1 MQMRG
6 FSLIE
11 VMIASLI
18 IMLGV
23 TGFVTL
29 QSAYMR
35 SDADINLRQVALQLA
50 QEKFDDLR
58 QFDTVETTAGAVAF
72 NDIATNAGGTI
83 ASGQVNVVIGS
94 AGKSYAFN
102 RNWTVEDQYFVDTDG
117 DGTEETWMNAATL
130 GALGLALPVTPA
142 QKQVTVTVGW
152 ADVDGNNL
160 SVAMDGNFAPVTAGR
175 SFQASNET
183 DNAKVQP
190 EVAYTPGLA
199 PDVISYDLGNNESV
213 ETSKPVPDI
222 SNQGD
227 NNVVQFETIRY
238 ESNAQISEKL
248 EQEDFLT
255 VNCSCK
261 LAGTGTGYTPAM
273 TVLDGGEMVVER
285 GHQETKTVGI
295 VANNKQPALC
305 DVCCRD
311 HHDTAAM
318 VSSENYYRSE
328 GGLPH
333 EHYEY
338 LGAGNFSKASS
349 VGDPYTEACRFKRID
364 GFYELYPDWELI
376 DIIEFETTYLNT
388 TTALDGYRNYT
399 EGVIASEI
407 TGGLYPVKPLDR
419 SIKVPPGGYQLI
431 ARGIYL
437 DRMTTSH
444 LNAVKA
450 KIAANDP
457 EWKAIVPFYDVN
469 LTLLSQWQSDDV
481 VVAKV
486 TNEAIQTVID
496 PVNNYYGT
504 YSRGRAEALK
514 DGDANI
520 QVSAFANNAGITGT
534 DPVSPYEY
542 NHRLSDNTLEIEVD
556 SKSSA
561 EKFFG
566 LIGNISCLITQAG
579 VTKSCETNNTNK
591 AEYVD
596 LSTLTMTIT
605 PSQFLCPVTVPK
617 GRTTP
622 FFSCTNV
629 SENWIGTIKFQIS
642 KLGFGVAIMIQQPDG
657 SIVNTNTIT
666 LSTGLNATSNQEY
679 NLIIELYQ

>member
-1 MQMRG
+1 MHTRG

-29 QSAYMR
+29 QSVYMR
-35 SDADINLRQVALQLA
+35 SDADTNLRQVALQLA

-58 QFDTVETTAGAVAF
+58 QFEVVETTAGVSAY
-72 NDIATNAGGTI
+72 NDIANNAGGAI
-83 ASGQVNVVIGS
+83 ASGPVDVTIGS
-94 AGKSYAFN
+94 DGKSYQFV
-102 RNWTVEDQYFVDTDG
+102 RSWTVADQYFVDTSG
-117 DGTEETWMNAATL
+117 DGVEDTWMDAATL
-130 GALGLALPVTPA
+130 GALGLGVPVTPA

-152 ADVDGNNL
+152 ADIDGNNL
-160 SVAMDGNFAPVTAGR
+160 TVAMDGNFAPVTAGR

-183 DNAKVQP
+183 DNAKTQP

-199 PDVISYDLGNNESV
+199 PDVISYDLGNNESI

-222 SNQGD
+222 SNKGD

-238 ESNAQISEKL
+238 ESGAQISEKL

-273 TVLDGGEMVVER
+273 TVLDGDEMVVQPGR
-285 GHQETKTVGI
+285 QETKTVGV
-295 VANNKQPALC
+295 VANSQQPALC

-318 VSSENYYRSE
+318 VSNEEYYRTE

-333 EHYEY
+333 GHYQN
-338 LGAGNFSKASS
+338 LGGGSFALASG

-364 GFYELYPDWELI
+364 GFYELYPDWQLI

-388 TTALDGYRNYT
+388 TTALDGYRTYT
-399 EGVIASEI
+399 EGVIASKI
-407 TGGLYPVKPLDR
+407 TGSQPPAKPNDR
-419 SIKVPPGGYQLI
+419 DILVPPGGYQLI

-437 DRMTTSH
+437 DRMTSSH
-444 LNAVKA
+444 LAAVKT
-450 KIAANDP
+450 KLAANDP

-469 LTLLSQWQSDDV
+469 LTLLSNWQSANNT
-481 VVAKV
+481 VATV
-486 TNEAIQTVID
+486 TNEPIQTVID

-504 YSRGRAEALK
+504 YSRGRAEALI
-514 DGDANI
+514 DGVTKT
-520 QVSAFANNAGITGT
+520 QVAAYANNAGITGT
-534 DPVSPYEY
+534 APVSPFEY
-542 NHRLSDNTLEIEVD
+542 YNSIADNTLEIEVD
-556 SKSSA
+556 SKSGTQ
-561 EKFFG
+561 KFFG
-566 LIGNISCLITQAG
+566 LIGDISCLITQAG

-596 LSTLTMTIT
+596 LSSLVVFIT
-605 PSQFLCPVTVPK
+605 PSQFTCPITIPK
-617 GRTTP
+617 GRSTP

-629 SENWIGTIKFQIS
+629 SENWTGTIQFQLS
-642 KLGFGVAIMIQQPDG
+642 KPGYGVSIKIQQPDG
-657 SIVNTNTIT
+657 SIANTDTIRLT
-666 LSTGLNATSNQEY
+666 TGLNSTSNRDY
-679 NLIIELYQ
+679 NLIIELFE

>member
-1 MQMRG
+1 MYTRG

-35 SDADINLRQVALQLA
+35 SDADTNLRQVALQLA

-58 QFDTVETTAGAVAF
+58 QFEVVETTAGISAY
-72 NDIATNAGGTI
+72 NDIANNAGGAI
-83 ASGQVNVVIGS
+83 ASGPVDVTIGS
-94 AGKSYAFN
+94 DGKSYQFV
-102 RNWTVEDQYFVDTDG
+102 RSWTVADQYFVDTSG
-117 DGTEETWMNAATL
+117 DGVEDTWLDAAAL
-130 GALGLALPVTPA
+130 GALGQAVPAIPA

-152 ADVDGNNL
+152 ADIDGNTL
-160 SVAMDGNFAPVTAGR
+160 TVAMDGNFAPVTAGR

-222 SNQGD
+222 SNKGD

-238 ESNAQISEKL
+238 ESGAQISEKL

-273 TVLDGGEMVVER
+273 TVLDGDEMVVQSGR
-285 GHQETKTVGI
+285 QETKTVGV
-295 VANNKQPALC
+295 VASSQQPALC

-318 VSSENYYRSE
+318 VSNEEYYRTE

-333 EHYEY
+333 GHYQN
-338 LGAGNFSKASS
+338 LGGGSFALASG

-364 GFYELYPDWELI
+364 GFYELYPDWQLI

-388 TTALDGYRNYT
+388 TTALDGYRAYS
-399 EGVIASEI
+399 EGVIASKI
-407 TGGLYPVKPLDR
+407 TGSQPPTKPTDR
-419 SIKVPPGGYQLI
+419 DILVPPGGYQLI

-437 DRMTTSH
+437 DRMTSSH
-444 LNAVKA
+444 LAAVKA
-450 KIAANDP
+450 KLAANDP

-469 LTLLSQWQSDDV
+469 LTLLSNWESANNT
-481 VVAKV
+481 VATV
-486 TNEAIQTVID
+486 TNESIQTVID

-504 YSRGRAEALK
+504 YSRGRAEALI
-514 DGDANI
+514 DGVTNM
-520 QVSAFANNAGITGT
+520 QVAAYANNAGITGT
-534 DPVSPYEY
+534 APVSPFEY
-542 NHRLSDNTLEIEVD
+542 YQLLADNSLEIEVD
-556 SKSSA
+556 SKSGTQ
-561 EKFFG
+561 KFFG
-566 LIGNISCLITQAG
+566 LIGDISCLITQSG
-579 VTKSCETNNTNK
+579 VTKSCETNNTKK

-596 LSTLTMTIT
+596 LSSLVVLIT
-605 PSQFLCPVTVPK
+605 PSQFTCPVTVPK
-617 GRTTP
+617 GKSTP
-622 FFSCTNV
+622 FFSCINV
-629 SENWIGTIKFQIS
+629 SENWTGTIQFQLS
-642 KLGFGVAIMIQQPDG
+642 KPGYGVSIKIQQPDG
-657 SIVNTNTIT
+657 TVANTDTIRLT
-666 LSTGLNATSNQEY
+666 SGLNATSNREY
-679 NLIIELYQ
+679 NLIIELFE

>member
-1 MQMRG
+1 MHTRG

-35 SDADINLRQVALQLA
+35 SDADTNLRQVALQLA

-58 QFDTVETTAGAVAF
+58 QFEVVETTAGVSAY
-72 NDIATNAGGTI
+72 NDIANNAGGAI
-83 ASGQVNVVIGS
+83 ASGPVDVTIGS
-94 AGKSYAFN
+94 DGKSYQFV
-102 RNWTVEDQYFVDTDG
+102 RSWTVADQYFVDTSG
-117 DGTEETWMNAATL
+117 DGVEDTWMDAATL
-130 GALGLALPVTPA
+130 GALGLGVPVTPA

-152 ADVDGNNL
+152 ADIDGNNL
-160 SVAMDGNFAPVTAGR
+160 TVAMDGNFAPVTAGR

-199 PDVISYDLGNNESV
+199 PDVISYDLGNNESI

-222 SNQGD
+222 SNKGA

-248 EQEDFLT
+248 EQEDFLS

-285 GHQETKTVGI
+285 GSKVTKDVGV
-295 VANNKQPALC
+295 VADSKQPALC

-311 HHDTAAM
+311 HHDTSSM
-318 VSSENYYRSE
+318 VSNENYYRAE

-333 EHYEY
+333 KHYSY
-338 LGAGNFSKASS
+338 QGGGSFTLASS
-349 VGDPYTEACRFKRID
+349 VGDVYNEACRFKRID
-364 GFYELYPDWELI
+364 GFYELYPDWQLI
-376 DIIEFETTYLNT
+376 DIIEFESTYLNT
-388 TTALDGYRNYT
+388 TTALDGYRAYT

-407 TGGLYPVKPLDR
+407 NGSLPPSKPIDR
-419 SIKVPPGGYQLI
+419 DIKVPAGGYQLI

-450 KIAANDP
+450 KLAANDP
-457 EWKAIVPFYDVN
+457 DWKAIVPFYDVN
-469 LTLLSQWQSDDV
+469 LTLLSGWQSDN
-481 VVAKV
+481 APIATV
-486 TNEAIQTVID
+486 TNEPVQTVID
-496 PVNNYYGT
+496 PANNYYGT
-504 YSRGRAEALK
+504 YSRGRAEALS
-514 DGDANI
+514 DGIANI
-520 QVSAFANNAGITGT
+520 AVSAYANNAGITGT
-534 DPVSPYEY
+534 DPVSPAEY
-542 NHRLSDNTLEIEVD
+542 SAQLTDNSLQVEVN
-556 SKSSA
+556 SKAST

-579 VTKSCETNNTNK
+579 VTKSCETNNSKK

-596 LSTLTMTIT
+596 LSSIVMTIT
-605 PSQFLCPVTVPK
+605 PDRFVCPITVPK
-617 GRTTP
+617 GNSTP
-622 FFSCTNV
+622 FFSCANV
-629 SENWIGTIKFQIS
+629 SENWVGTIQFQIS
-642 KLGFGVAIMIQQPDG
+642 KPGYSVSYKMQQPDG
-657 SIVNTNTIT
+657 SVINTNTINLT
-666 LSTGLNATSNQEY
+666 TGLDATSNQEY
-679 NLIIELYQ
+679 NLIIELFD